1 MAPFRQFFVADA
13 PAPKLEVDEAGLT
26 QVNPDLVIRGQEA
39 WRRLKKSLADWFTL
53 AEALNHGQ
61 HHAMLESNSN
71 EPKGARFQAK
81 MGEWLRTTG
90 FDEIDKG
97 IRSRLLLCLKYRDEI
112 EAWHKALPS
121 NKRLQLNHP
130 SSVWR
135 NWQAAT
141 IAGRTAASET
151 PPKLSPIGRLKQ
163 EVVRLEEQN
172 FQLRRAGGDL
182 FSQKDSAADIAR
194 LIADRLLQCLSPTKV
209 RQILESLPKI
219 IAERAEL
226 PCEPMTAAA
235 PALRKKKRR
244 TIEEFQRDVPKRQT
258 AVEAAS

>member
-1 MAPFRQFFVADA
+1 MSAFRPFFMADA
-13 PAPKLEVDEAGLT
+13 PATKLEVDEAGLT
-26 QVNPDLVIRGQEA
+26 QVNPDLVTRGREA
-39 WRRLKKSLADWFTL
+39 WSRLKKSLADWFAV
-53 AEALNHGQ
+53 AEALHHGQ
-61 HHAMLESNSN
+61 HQAMVESHSN

-81 MGEWLRTTG
+81 MGEWWRTTG

-135 NWQAAT
+135 NWQSAT
-141 IAGRTAASET
+141 IASRATPSKK

-163 EVVRLEEQN
+163 EVVRLEEEN
-172 FQLRRAGGDL
+172 LQLRRAGDDL
-182 FSQKDSAADIAR
+182 FSPKDSAADIAR
-194 LIADRLLQCLSPTKV
+194 LIADRLLQCFSPTKV
-209 RQILESLPKI
+209 RHILESLPKI

-226 PCEPMTAAA
+226 PREPMTATT
-235 PALRKKKRR
+235 PALRKKKHRA
-244 TIEEFQRDVPKRQT
+244 IEEFQRDVPKRRT